1 MTFLNTVRFI
11 IINLIFITSHLSIM
25 SQEEA
30 IEQLN
35 QTLIPLKTVEASNG
49 FDDLQPLKETLKDAQ
64 IVGLGEATHGT
75 SEFFKA
81 KHRMLEFLVTEMGYR
96 AIVMEDSYAN
106 AMIINRYVLGESA
119 RLDSL
124 MMFNLMRPWA
134 TEEVRSMVEWMRT
147 YNQTV
152 THTNKIYF
160 LGCDMQYFQAP
171 VESLIDYLMKR
182 DLVSPTL
189 TANIEKTHSFS
200 LSQSSKAEKK
210 QMAKIME
217 AITSEVNESLSTLP
231 AASSIDEQ
239 LIRYNVRILE
249 QCADF
254 MKMQVPWSSMKR
266 DRYMAENIN
275 KLSQVLQLKL
285 VVWAHNMHIA
295 KGSGEYKKK
304 TMGMHL
310 SELWGKKYYALGFG
324 FNQGQFAASN
334 SQTRSLEVF
343 DAPPTRYDASDAFFA
358 KAHHPNF
365 IIDFRNI
372 KENTALAPFI
382 HDKTVSRTIGGS
394 YNPEQDSSRFYYK
407 QVLSKQYD
415 GLIFIRTTTASKIL
429 DYQLFWKWYNE
440 NQAKEANTATSLVN
454 N

>member
-1 MTFLNTVRFI
+1 MTFLNTARFTI
-11 IINLIFITSHLSIM
+11 ITLIFITSHLSIM

-30 IEQLN
+30 IKQLN

-49 FDDLQPLKETLKDAQ
+49 FDDLQPLKEALKDAQ
-64 IVGLGEATHGT
+64 IVALGEATHGT

-106 AMIINRYVLGESA
+106 AMAINRYVLGESA

-124 MMFNLMRPWA
+124 MMFNLMWPWA
-134 TEEVRSMVEWMRT
+134 TEEVKSMIEWMRA

-152 THTNKIYF
+152 PKNDKVYF
-160 LGCDMQYFQAP
+160 LGCDMQYFQA
-171 VESLIDYLMKR
+171 SLASLVDYLMKR
-182 DLVSPTL
+182 DLVTPVL
-189 TANIEKTHSFS
+189 TANIEKTHAFS
-200 LSQSSKAEKK
+200 LSQSTKAEKK
-210 QMAKIME
+210 EMAKIME
-217 AITSEVNESLSTLP
+217 AITLDVNESLKMLP
-231 AASSIDEQ
+231 VASSIDEQ
-239 LIRYNVRILE
+239 LIQYNVRILE

-254 MKMQVPWSSMKR
+254 MKMQVPWSSLKR
-266 DRYMAENIN
+266 DRYMAENVS
-275 KLSQVLQLKL
+275 KLSHVLQLKL

-310 SELWGKKYYALGFG
+310 SEQWGEKYYALGFG
-324 FNQGQFAASN
+324 FDQGQFTASN

-343 DAPPTRYDASDAFFA
+343 NAPPTRSDASDAFFA
-358 KAHHPNF
+358 QANHPNF
-365 IIDFRNI
+365 IIDFGKINE
-372 KENTALAPFI
+372 KTDLAPFI
-382 HDKTVSRTIGGS
+382 DNKTVSRTIGGS

-415 GLIFIRTTTASKIL
+415 GLIFIRTTTASKIF
-429 DYQLFWKWYNE
+429 DYQLFWKWYHE
-440 NQAKEANTATSLVN
+440 NQAKAADTATSMVN